1 MKHTTYDAMIV
12 VDMQT
17 ALVAGHPWRQMQVVQ
32 NIRAFLQSCRKA
44 GIPVIYV
51 RHDGG
56 KGDELER
63 GADGWQIDAALTPQQ
78 GEVIFDKQYNSA
90 FLGTG
95 LAEYLNKAEID
106 HFILCGMQTEYCIDA
121 TCKAALEHGF
131 TVTIAQSTTTTFD
144 NEYMAAEQCCRYFEE
159 NIWNR
164 RYANVLPFKNVL
176 FELAQQQP

>member
-1 MKHTTYDAMIV
+1 MGHAAYEALMI

-17 ALVAGHPWRQMQVVQ
+17 ALVAGHPWHETQVVQ
-32 NIRAFLQSCRKA
+32 NIRALLQSCRRA

-63 GADGWQIDAALTPQQ
+63 GTDGWQIDTSFATQP

-95 LAEYLNKAEID
+95 LAAHLKKADIS

-131 TVTIAQSTTTTFD
+131 AVTIAQDTTTTFD
-144 NEYMAAEQCCRYFEE
+144 NDYLTAGQCCRYFEE
-159 NIWNR
+159 KIWNH
-164 RYANVLPFKNVL
+164 RYADVLPLEKVL
-176 FELAQQQP
+176 ATVNQL